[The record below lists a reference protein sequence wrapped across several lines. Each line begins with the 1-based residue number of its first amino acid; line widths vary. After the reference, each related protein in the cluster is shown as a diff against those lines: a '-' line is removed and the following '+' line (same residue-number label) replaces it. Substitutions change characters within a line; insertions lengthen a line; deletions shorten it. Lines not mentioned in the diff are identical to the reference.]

1 MSNFDDSLNLD
12 ESAYQ
17 PGSAHSPVT
26 LISNDFL
33 PQGITVGNVVAYQTP
48 MVVETPAL
56 HHDSSD
62 YIHDAVESINQMR
75 SGLEARLNAL
85 EDKLEVLIT
94 NIHRSPSASMSPVG
108 NQPQGTTPL
117 QSCGPEHDTPDVK
130 LGHALPTH
138 NMIILSHDQLEKI
151 VNEKVTMRLIEFQKS
166 LYDQTYAEV
175 RLRNLESS
183 LDSINKSI
191 TTLSAHTAPFPPNQ
205 ATIRPSNLIQ
215 HNASEANDICPVTYN
230 QRAARPG
237 MISLDMSTQNS
248 HRPNSVQNLYDV
260 VESGQTNLSALAYSA
275 NSSRQPNLYKSS
287 STGDTTS
294 SVMRKS
300 YVPNSIVQTPVTHPA
315 LGVLSQNTGTVQD
328 IINEIRHRSGIRMS
342 A

>member
-33 PQGITVGNVVAYQTP
+33 PQGVTVGNVVAYQTP

-75 SGLEARLNAL
+75 SGLEARLHAL

-94 NIHRSPSASMSPVG
+94 NIHRGVSGSTSPAG
-108 NQPQGTTPL
+108 DHPQGTTPV
-117 QSCGPEHDTPDVK
+117 QSCGPEQDTPDIK
-130 LGHALPTH
+130 LGQALPTH

-151 VNEKVTMRLIEFQKS
+151 INEKVTMRLIEFQKS

-215 HNASEANDICPVTYN
+215 HNASEANDVYPATYN

-275 NSSRQPNLYKSS
+275 TSRQPNLYKSS

-300 YVPNSIVQTPVTHPA
+300 YVPNSIVQTPVSHPT
-315 LGVLSQNTGTVQD
+315 LGMLSQNTGTVQD
-328 IINEIRHRSGIRMS
+328 IINEIRHRSGIQVS
-342 A
+342 T

>member
-33 PQGITVGNVVAYQTP
+33 PQGVTVGNVVAYQTP

-85 EDKLEVLIT
+85 EDKLEVLII
-94 NIHRSPSASMSPVG
+94 NMHKGVSAHISPTG
-108 NQPQGTTPL
+108 DQPQGITPV
-117 QSCGPEHDTPDVK
+117 QSCPPEQDTPDVK
-130 LGHALPTH
+130 IGQALPTH

-151 VNEKVTMRLIEFQKS
+151 VNEKVTTRLIEFQKS

-175 RLRNLESS
+175 RLRNLENS

-191 TTLSAHTAPFPPNQ
+191 ITLSAHTGSFPPNQ
-205 ATIRPSNLIQ
+205 LPIRPSNHIQ
-215 HNASEANDICPVTYN
+215 HNASEANDVYPAAYN

-248 HRPNSVQNLYDV
+248 HRPNSVQNMYDIA
-260 VESGQTNLSALAYSA
+260 ESGQTNLSTLAYLA
-275 NSSRQPNLYKSS
+275 TSSRQPNLYKSTS
-287 STGDTTS
+287 QGDTAA

-300 YVPNSIVQTPVTHPA
+300 YVPNSIVQTPVSNPA
-315 LGVLSQNTGTVQD
+315 LGLLSQNTGTVQD
-328 IINEIRHRSGIRMS
+328 IINEIRHRSGIQ
-342 A
+342 ATT